1 MHQAPSSL
9 KVSIITGGVK
19 VINKG
24 YHDKVI
30 FIVSFLLLL
39 PPTAMLL
46 VYESCG

>member
-24 YHDKVI
+24 YHAAAAAHCNV
-30 FIVSFLLLL
+30 VG
-39 PPTAMLL
+39 
-46 VYESCG
+46 V